1 MARVLTITL
10 NPALDL
16 SVETPPIRL
25 GEVNRTERTQ
35 LDAAG
40 KGINLARVLRRLGH
54 EVMVSG
60 LMGLDNAAPFEQLF
74 ADEGLEDHF
83 LRVPGTSRTN
93 VKLAE
98 TGGRVT
104 DLNGTGFDTPADALN
119 RLHFRLSPLLGDC
132 DAVVIAGSLPLG
144 FAPEKLAGLI
154 RRCAEADLPV
164 WLDTSGPAL
173 TAGIR
178 ARPSGVKP
186 NNEELAEW
194 AGRPLP
200 DLTAQA
206 DAGRQLQQSGIAHVV
221 ISRGPEGVLWLNPR
235 RDLLARAPQVPVVS
249 TVCAGDTLLAGLL
262 HGELS
267 GLSDFDT
274 LQLATALSA
283 ECVRHVGVGNP
294 DADDFLQLQQHTR
307 VTPWPDTTLSGEAS
321 S

>member
-1 MARVLTITL
+1 MARVLTLTL

-25 GEVNRTERTQ
+25 GQVNRTERTQ

-60 LMGLDNAAPFEQLF
+60 LLGLDNAAPFEQLF

-98 TGGRVT
+98 TGGRIT

-119 RLHFRLSPLLGDC
+119 RLQFRLSPLLGGC
-132 DAVVIAGSLPLG
+132 DAVVIAGSLPVG
-144 FAPEKLAGLI
+144 FAPSALAELI
-154 RRCAEADLPV
+154 RRCAEADRPA
-164 WLDTSGPAL
+164 WLDTSGAAL
-173 TAGIR
+173 TAGIG
-178 ARPSGVKP
+178 AHPTGVKP
-186 NNEELAEW
+186 NAEELAEW

-221 ISRGPEGVLWLNPR
+221 ISRGADGVLWLNPR

-267 GLSDFDT
+267 GLGDHAT

-294 DADDFLQLQQHTR
+294 DADDFQQLQQHTR